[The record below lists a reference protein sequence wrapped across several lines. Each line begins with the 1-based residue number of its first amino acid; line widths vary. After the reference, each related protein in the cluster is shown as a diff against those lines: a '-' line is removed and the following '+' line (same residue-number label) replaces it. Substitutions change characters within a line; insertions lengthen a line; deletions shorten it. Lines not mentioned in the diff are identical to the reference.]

1 MDKTMDRMPP
11 VHPGEILLEEFMNPL
26 GLSQSCLARATGM
39 EQSHIQDIISG
50 QQGITW
56 DTAIRFAAYFGTTPE
71 FWLYAQAGYEL
82 DAAQYSGKRQLIEQ
96 EVHSGTGRAVA
107 F

>member
-1 MDKTMDRMPP
+1 MGNMMDRMPP
-11 VHPGEILLEEFMNPL
+11 VHPGEIFLGEFMNPL

-82 DAAQYSGKRQLIEQ
+82 DTVQYSGKRQLIEQ
-96 EVHSGTGRAVA
+96 EVLFGNDRAMA

>member
-1 MDKTMDRMPP
+1 MDKMTGRMPP

-39 EQSHIQDIISG
+39 AQSHIRDIING

-56 DTAIRFAAYFGTTPE
+56 DTAIRFATYFGTTPE

-82 DAAQYSGKRQLIEQ
+82 DAAQYSGKKQLIEQ
-96 EVHSGTGRAVA
+96 EIRSDNGRAMA

>member
-26 GLSQSCLARATGM
+26 GLSQSCLAHATGM
-39 EQSHIQDIISG
+39 SQNRIHDIISG

-56 DTAIRFAAYFGTTPE
+56 DTAIRLPPISVPPRSSGCTPKQVMN
-71 FWLYAQAGYEL
+71 WMQ
-82 DAAQYSGKRQLIEQ
+82 
-96 EVHSGTGRAVA
+96 HSILVKDN
-107 F
+107 